1 MAKANRAS
9 ERTREVHFKITG
21 ALTSILS
28 VFMEPQEDVVNFE
41 LLFCKLEQHGEP
53 VDDMNTE
60 IQSQPL
66 SEGRDEQG

>member
-1 MAKANRAS
+1 M
-9 ERTREVHFKITG
+9 HFKITG

-66 SEGRDEQG
+66 SEGRDERG